1 MSEDEQEISQNPDP
15 TDEAPKVTRR
25 YFSRRNLLGTFVGVV
40 VLAGLLALVGYLAY
54 RNGLTDSYIK
64 TQFVQKMNNVGIDFT
79 ADVFRVGISPLE
91 LELKNATFNDRT
103 SGEKLFFIRD
113 ARIGLTIENLYAW
126 QLSRDIK
133 VDSTEISGAEV
144 WVKFDENGRSNFANL
159 VDDTRA
165 SNINLKYDSVRFTL
179 RDSVVHFGDVSR
191 RIGADANNLQV
202 SLEPE
207 SFEVAD
213 EQKRYKVRLTSVD
226 STFTYEE
233 SILREIDIGLTAI
246 ADGKGADISELK
258 VETPIGTTYLS
269 GKITSWSDFTYDLAV
284 ESSVDLTQTSNL
296 FPLGASLSG
305 VGNFKG
311 KVTGSGETYK
321 VDGSID
327 SQAITAE
334 GVYLKALNVAATVEG
349 TNSNY
354 EANGNAVAEL
364 LTFEDFKI
372 DFPRISGNVRG
383 TGTDFRWVGELQ
395 AVAAKSKALTLG
407 RLFLSDA
414 VAEYKDEEL
423 TATAGNGRVQK
434 FSIQDTEIAEL
445 AARNLR
451 FAMRNGQL
459 ELSAPNAAARS
470 FTTDDYQL
478 TGITGQGLRVSD
490 KGDRTEVDIKKLNA
504 KDANVDNT
512 KLRNLTAD
520 DFKLRDRPSSTELT
534 ARNLRAERLDSN
546 GIRVDGI
553 EAPAI
558 SVKDI
563 AGETVIYSDKLRV
576 AKIDTDSAVLGSLN
590 IGGVRLTIRQGR
602 IQGTSN
608 DIDAGTVTLR
618 KSDTL
623 SEGGSLENVS
633 IVKPI
638 FILEPSGRYRASAD
652 MSIGGGIL
660 GSVPLGRANAKVDV
674 GSDRVELNEL
684 VAEVMGGTVNG
695 RAEIAIRNNVE
706 STITGVFGG
715 LDLSKLIAIQ
725 SGRVIPLE
733 GKTTGNIDLSLVGTD
748 VSTTSGTIKAS
759 IDAAAGNDDRGR
771 IPIRG
776 DIELAAAN
784 GLFTVNKALLETEK
798 SKFNASGRFDLRNSN
813 SDLVVNL
820 ASTDANEV
828 ERIFRLLGVS
838 PELERQ
844 LDDFQVQLAGNLD
857 FDSRLTGNL
866 NDPILDGSASIASL
880 SLRGREVGSLSS
892 DIDRTPDGLSFSNGL
907 LREPV
912 GPGEIAFNVTV
923 PAVGSNN
930 IIVKADLSSVNA
942 ANLVAALPVDLP
954 ERLRDFNGLTSGK
967 VDLEG
972 LPDSARGS
980 IDLSSVNGTIAG
992 EPFDGLKAKAVFN
1005 GTRIDIETAEIRVK
1019 DGSLSAKGFYD
1030 RATTQFDLDL
1040 NGTKIPLQLAL
1051 AFLPP
1056 SSNLPTFSG
1065 ATDIAANATGNYDRP
1080 SSFNVSF
1087 NGVAR
1092 DVIINENQFGEVVFR
1107 GKTDNQVLNAELKA
1121 TLDEKLQSVNAKVTF
1136 SNPNLPFTV
1145 EHVMSDSPLRPF
1157 FALIPQLKG
1166 ISIGGSGTGSLLLGG
1181 NLLRELPDGTREF
1194 STSGIS
1200 GSATFSKLSLQIQD
1214 TPLTATETVVVRFS
1228 PSEITFDSAK
1238 FAGGGSNLTIA
1249 GTKALSDEGM
1259 NDLSMNGRV
1268 NLALLNIIPPIA
1280 ATDTFFGGVANLSV
1294 RLSGINKTARLI
1306 GRVDTENASIAA
1318 FVGSDRISF
1327 DRVKAGILFT
1337 TNQVQIESAEGYL
1350 GGGQFNANGG
1360 VLLSDSLQIQSYRV
1374 GVVGTNV
1381 TVPLPDDFIT
1391 TGDARLEISGN
1402 RIGQS
1407 LTSLVSGS
1415 ILARRSLYTKDIDLA
1430 NIVGARREGSISTG
1444 GGGSVFPT
1452 RFDLT
1457 IDGRNALVIKNNI
1470 ADLTAS
1476 ASLRITGTSSN
1487 PQISGRIV
1495 ATEGTVFFRKD
1506 RYEVQRGVLEF
1517 PPNTSIEPVINLI
1530 AESEINGYQVF
1541 VNLNGSLTD
1550 TELLNA
1556 TVRSSPALP
1565 QADVISLITTGS
1577 LSNTES
1583 GIPTLASTGI
1593 NTAAEVLTDSI
1604 INNPARRATDRLFGL
1619 NVFEIDPIIS
1629 GERINPTARLTV
1641 GRQINNNLRVTYATN
1656 LSQDQN
1662 QVLALEYRVSN
1673 KLSVIAQYEQ
1683 RSLSNVTS
1691 NRDNFSIEVRFRRRF

>member
-1 MSEDEQEISQNPDP
+1 MSEDQQQNSQNTEPIED
-15 TDEAPKVTRR
+15 APKLARR
-25 YFSRRNLLGTFVGVV
+25 YFSRRNLLGTFVVLLL
-40 VLAGLLALVGYLAY
+40 LAGILALVGLLAY
-54 RNGLTDSYIK
+54 RNGLTDTYIK
-64 TQFVQKMNNVGIDFT
+64 TQFVEKMNYMGIEFT
-79 ADVFRVGISPLE
+79 ADVFRVRVNPLE

-113 ARIGLTIENLYAW
+113 ARLGLTIKNLFAW
-126 QLSRDIK
+126 QISRDIK
-133 VDSTEISGAEV
+133 VDSTEIIGAEV
-144 WVKFDENGRSNFANL
+144 WVKFDETGRSNFANL
-159 VDDTRA
+159 VEDTRA

-179 RDSVVHFGDVSR
+179 RESVIHFGDVSR

-207 SFEVAD
+207 SFEVSD

-226 STFTYEE
+226 SMFTYEE
-233 SILREIDIGLTAI
+233 SVLKEIDLGLTAV

-321 VDGSID
+321 FDGSID
-327 SQAITAE
+327 SQAIAAE

-395 AVAAKSKALTLG
+395 AIAAKSNALTLG

-414 VAEYKDEEL
+414 VAEYKDKEL
-423 TATAGNGRVQK
+423 SATAGSGRVQK
-434 FSIQDTEIAEL
+434 FSIGDTEIAEL

-451 FAMRNGQL
+451 FALRNGQT
-459 ELSAPNAAARS
+459 ELSGPNATARS
-470 FTTDDYQL
+470 FKTDDYQL
-478 TGITGQGLRVSD
+478 NGITGQGLRVSE
-490 KGDRTEVDIKKLNA
+490 KNGRTEVDIRKLNA
-504 KDANVDNT
+504 KEAIIDDS
-512 KLRNLTAD
+512 KLRDLTAD
-520 DFKLRDRPSSTELT
+520 DFKLRNLPRSTELN
-534 ARNLRAERLDSN
+534 ARNLRAQRLDSN
-546 GIRVDGI
+546 GVRVEGI
-553 EAPAI
+553 EAPTV
-558 SVKDI
+558 SVKNTS
-563 AGETVIYSDKLRV
+563 GETIIYSDKLRV
-576 AKIDTDSAVLGSLN
+576 AKIDTASAVLGSLN

-608 DIDAGTVTLR
+608 DIDAGTVSIK
-618 KSDTL
+618 KSDNL
-623 SEGGSLENVS
+623 PDGGSLENVTV
-633 IVKPI
+633 VKPV
-638 FILEPSGRYRASAD
+638 FVLEPSGRYRASAD
-652 MSIGGGIL
+652 MSIGGGIV
-660 GSVPLGRANAKVDV
+660 GSVPLGRANAKVDINN
-674 GSDRVELNEL
+674 DRVALNEL
-684 VAEVMGGTVNG
+684 VADVMDGSVNG

-706 STITGVFGG
+706 SNITGEFTG

-725 SGRVIPLE
+725 SGRVIPFE
-733 GKTTGNIDLSLVGTD
+733 GKTNGNVDLRLIGTD
-748 VSTTSGTIKAS
+748 VSTASGTIKAT

-776 DIELAAAN
+776 NIDLAAVN
-784 GLFTVNKALLETEK
+784 GLFNIDKALLETEK
-798 SKFNASGRFDLRNSN
+798 SKFNGSGRFDLRNTDSELGL
-813 SDLVVNL
+813 SLV
-820 ASTDANEV
+820 STDANEV
-828 ERIFRLLGVS
+828 DRIFRLLGFS

-844 LDDFQVQLAGNLD
+844 LDDFQVQVAGNLE
-857 FDSRLTGNL
+857 FSSKLTGNL
-866 NDPILDGSASIASL
+866 NDPVLDGTASVASL
-880 SLRGREVGSLSS
+880 SLRGREVGSVRSGIS
-892 DIDRTPDGLSFSNGL
+892 RTPEQLEFTNGL
-907 LREPV
+907 LSEP
-912 GPGEIAFNVTV
+912 GGRGEIAFSVKV
-923 PAVGSNN
+923 PSIGTNN
-930 IIVKADLSSVNA
+930 ISVKAGLQDVNA
-942 ANLVAALPVDLP
+942 GNLLAALPVDLP

-967 VDLEG
+967 VDLVG
-972 LPDSARGS
+972 LPDNARGD
-980 IDLSSVNGTIAG
+980 IDISSANGTIAG
-992 EPFDGLKAKAVFN
+992 EPFDRLNAKAVFS
-1005 GTRIDIETAEIRVK
+1005 GTRIEIETAEIRVN
-1019 DGSLSAKGFYD
+1019 DGALSAKGFYD
-1030 RATTQFDLDL
+1030 RSSTEFDLDL
-1040 NGTKIPLQLAL
+1040 TGTKIPLQLAL
-1051 AFLPP
+1051 SFLPP
-1056 SSNLPTFSG
+1056 SSNVPTFSG
-1065 ATDIAANATGNYDRP
+1065 ATDMTAKATGNYDRP
-1080 SSFNVSF
+1080 SSYNITF

-1092 DVIINENQFGEVVFR
+1092 DVVINENQFGEVVFR
-1107 GKTDNQVLNAELKA
+1107 GTTEDQVLKAELEA
-1121 TLDEKLQSVNAKVTF
+1121 TLDEKLQSINAKVTF
-1136 SNPNLPFTV
+1136 SNANLPFTV
-1145 EHVMSDSPLRPF
+1145 EHAMLDSPLRPF
-1157 FALIPQLKG
+1157 FALIPQLRG
-1166 ISIGGSGTGSLLLGG
+1166 ISIGGSGTGLVQVGG
-1181 NLLRELPDGTREF
+1181 NLSTELPDGTREF
-1194 STSGIS
+1194 SPGNIA

-1214 TPLTATETVVVRFS
+1214 TPLTATETVVVRFN
-1228 PSEITFDSAK
+1228 PSEITFDTAK

-1249 GTKALSDEGM
+1249 GTKALSDEGI
-1259 NDLSMNGRV
+1259 NDLSITGRV
-1268 NLALLNIIPPIA
+1268 NLALLNVIPPIA
-1280 ATDTFFGGVANLSV
+1280 ATDTFFGGVADLSV

-1306 GRVDTENASIAA
+1306 GRADTENASIAA

-1360 VLLSDSLQIQSYRV
+1360 VLLSDNLQIKSYRV

-1391 TGDARLEISGN
+1391 TGDARLEITGD
-1402 RIGQS
+1402 RVGLS
-1407 LTSLVSGS
+1407 LTSLISGS

-1430 NIVGARREGSISTG
+1430 NIVGARREGSISG
-1444 GGGSVFPT
+1444 GSSGSVFPT

-1476 ASLRITGTSSN
+1476 ASLRVTGTSAD

>member
-1 MSEDEQEISQNPDP
+1 MSEDQQEISQQQEPI
-15 TDEAPKVTRR
+15 EESSQVARR
-25 YFSRRNLLGTFVGVV
+25 YFTRRNLLGSFVGVL
-40 VLAGLLALVGYLAY
+40 VLAGILALVGFLAY

-64 TQFVQKMNNVGIDFT
+64 TQFVQKMHYMGIDFT

-103 SGEKLFFIRD
+103 TGEKLFFIRD
-113 ARIGLTIENLYAW
+113 ARLGLTIENLFAW

-133 VDSTEISGAEV
+133 VDSTEINGAEV

-159 VDDTRA
+159 VEDTRT
-165 SNINLKYDSVRFTL
+165 SNINLRYDSVRFSL
-179 RDSVVHFGDVSR
+179 NDSVVHFGDVSR
-191 RIGADANNLQV
+191 RISADANNLHV
-202 SLEPE
+202 SLAPE
-207 SFEVAD
+207 SLEVAD
-213 EQKRYKVRLTSVD
+213 EERRYKVRLTSVD
-226 STFTYEE
+226 STFIYEE
-233 SILREIDIGLTAI
+233 SVLRDIGVGLTAI
-246 ADGKGADISELK
+246 ADGKGADISELM
-258 VETPIGTTYLS
+258 VETPIGTSYLS
-269 GKITSWSDFTYDLAV
+269 GKITNWSDFAYDLAV

-327 SQAITAE
+327 SQAISAE
-334 GVYLKALNVAATVEG
+334 GVYLKALNIAATVEG

-364 LTFEDFKI
+364 LTFEDFRI

-383 TGTDFRWVGELQ
+383 TGTDFRWVGELE
-395 AVAAKSKALTLG
+395 AIAAKSNALTLG

-414 VAEYKDEEL
+414 VAEYKDKQL
-423 TATAGNGRVQK
+423 SGTAGNGRVQK
-434 FSIQDTEIAEL
+434 FSIEDTQIAEL

-451 FAMRNGQL
+451 FALRNGQL
-459 ELSAPNAAARS
+459 ELSAPNATARS
-470 FTTDDYQL
+470 FTTDEYQL
-478 TGITGQGLRVSD
+478 TGITGQGLRISD
-490 KGDRTEVDIKKLNA
+490 KGDRTEVEIKRLNA
-504 KDANVDNT
+504 REATVDNT
-512 KLRNLTAD
+512 KLRNITTD
-520 DFKLRDRPSSTELT
+520 DFKLRDLPGSTELT
-534 ARNLRAERLDSN
+534 ARNLQADRLDSN
-546 GIRVDGI
+546 GVRVDGI
-553 EAPAI
+553 NAPTI
-558 SVKDI
+558 SVKDT
-563 AGETVIYSDKLRV
+563 AGETVVYSDNLRV
-576 AKIDTDSAVLGSLN
+576 AKIDTDSAALGSLN
-590 IGGVRLTIRQGR
+590 IGGVRLSIRQGR

-608 DIDAGTVTLR
+608 DIDAGTVALK
-618 KSDTL
+618 KSDNL
-623 SEGGSLENVS
+623 PDGGTLENVS

-638 FILEPSGRYRASAD
+638 FVLEPSGRYRASAD
-652 MSIGGGIL
+652 MSIGGGIV

-674 GSDRVELNEL
+674 NSDRVALNDL
-684 VAEVMGGTVNG
+684 VAEVMDGSVNG

-706 STITGVFGG
+706 STITGAFTG

-725 SGRVIPLE
+725 SGRLIPLE
-733 GKTTGNIDLSLVGTD
+733 GKATGNVDLRLTGTN
-748 VSTTSGTIKAS
+748 VSTTSGTVKAS

-776 DIELAAAN
+776 DIELAAVN
-784 GLFTVNKALLETEK
+784 GLFNIDKALLETENT
-798 SKFNASGRFDLRNSN
+798 KFNASGRFDLRNSDSELGLN
-813 SDLVVNL
+813 LV
-820 ASTDANEV
+820 STDANEV
-828 ERIFRLLGVS
+828 DRIIRLLGVS
-838 PELERQ
+838 PELEQQ
-844 LDDFQVQLAGNLD
+844 LDDFQVQLAGNLE
-857 FDSRLTGNL
+857 FKGQLTGNL
-866 NDPILDGSASIASL
+866 NSPAVDGSASVASL
-880 SLRGREVGSLSS
+880 SLRGREVGSIRA
-892 DIDRTPDGLSFSNGL
+892 DIQKMPDSFLFSKGL

-912 GPGEIAFNVTV
+912 GEGEIAFTVTV
-923 PAVGSNN
+923 PTVGSNN
-930 IIVKADLSSVNA
+930 IIIKADLKKVNA
-942 ANLVAALPVDLP
+942 GNLLAALPVDLP
-954 ERLRDFNGLTSGK
+954 ERLRDFNGLTTGT
-967 VDLEG
+967 VDLSG
-972 LPDSARGS
+972 LPDNSQGSVDISSA
-980 IDLSSVNGTIAG
+980 NGTIAG
-992 EPFDGLKAKAVFN
+992 EPFDGLRAKAVFN
-1005 GTRIDIETAEIRVK
+1005 GTRIDIETAEIRVR

-1030 RATTQFDLDL
+1030 RASTEFDLDL

-1051 AFLPP
+1051 SFLPP

-1065 ATDIAANATGNYDRP
+1065 ATDITANATGSFDRP
-1080 SSFNVSF
+1080 SSYNVTF
-1087 NGVAR
+1087 NGIAR
-1092 DVIINENQFGEVVFR
+1092 DVVINENQFGEVAFR
-1107 GKTDNQVLNAELKA
+1107 GKTEDQVLKA
-1121 TLDEKLQSVNAKVTF
+1121 ALDITLDGKLQSVNANVSF

-1145 EHVMSDSPLRPF
+1145 EHVMADSPLRPF
-1157 FALIPQLKG
+1157 FALVPQLRG
-1166 ISIGGSGTGSLLLGG
+1166 ISIGGSGTGSVLIGG
-1181 NLLRELPDGTREF
+1181 NLSKELPDGTREF
-1194 STSGIS
+1194 STTGIS

-1228 PSEITFDSAK
+1228 PSEITFESAK

-1259 NDLSMNGRV
+1259 NDLSINGRL
-1268 NLALLNIIPPIA
+1268 NLALLNVIPPIA

-1294 RLSGINKTARLI
+1294 RLSGINRTARLI
-1306 GRVDTENASIAA
+1306 GRANTENASIAA

-1327 DRVKAGILFT
+1327 DRVKANILFT
-1337 TNQVQIESAEGYL
+1337 TNQAQIESAEGYL

-1360 VLLSDSLQIQSYRV
+1360 VLFSDDLQIQSYRV

-1430 NIVGARREGSISTG
+1430 NIVGSRREGSISG
-1444 GGGSVFPT
+1444 GGSGSVFPT

-1476 ASLRITGTSSN
+1476 ASLRVTGTSSS

-1673 KLSVIAQYEQ
+1673 KLSVVAQYEQ
-1683 RSLSNVTS
+1683 SSLSNVTS